1 MDPLL
6 VDVNVHPTKQEV
18 RLSKEKELTELISNA
33 IQKALSQENLI
44 PSAAD
49 NLRFKKKVPDQ
60 PKTEQIEIDLSY
72 AFEEE
77 KPKKPSSLNFDRE
90 TGTFFVEELKNTFVD
105 RIVDKS
111 VENVE
116 NYSGFSE
123 RKHHLSRKNSEN
135 GG

>member
-1 MDPLL
+1 
-6 VDVNVHPTKQEV
+6 
-18 RLSKEKELTELISNA
+18 
-33 IQKALSQENLI
+33 I

-90 TGTFFVEELKNTFVD
+90 TGTFFVEEPKSTFVD
-105 RIVDKS
+105 RSVDKS
-111 VENVE
+111 VENVK
-116 NYSGFSE
+116 NFSGFSE
-123 RKHHLSRKNSEN
+123 GNTSYPEKTAKTVDKFGENVDNFVEKTVEKSEKKEIPTVDN
-135 GG
+135 T